1 MASGTVIT
9 TLVEN
14 TVNIQGL
21 RAEHGLS
28 FLIRM
33 GGRKVLFD
41 TGQTGLVIQNA
52 CQMGLDL
59 SDLDAVVLSHGH
71 YDHTGG
77 LESVLST
84 APEAEVYLH
93 PEALAPKYSR
103 QADKTS
109 RSIGMPLAAIEVL
122 AKAGP
127 RVRHTTEACEV
138 RPGLFLS
145 GTIPRVTDFEDAGG
159 RFFLDPEC
167 TQPDPL
173 TDEQSLYLDTRQGL
187 AVLLGC
193 GHPGVINTLL
203 HVQKLAN
210 NRPIHS
216 VIGGFH
222 LQSAGSERLARTIQ
236 ALRELQVQRI
246 TPAHCTGGWVTAR
259 LWNVFENR
267 CVPCPVGTSFSF

>member
-1 MASGTVIT
+1 MASEAVIT

-14 TVNIQGL
+14 TVNIRGL
-21 RAEHGLS
+21 HAEHGLS

-41 TGQTGLVIQNA
+41 TGQTGLVTQNA
-52 CQMGLDL
+52 RQMGLDL

-77 LESVLST
+77 LGSVLGV

-93 PEALAPKYSR
+93 SEALAPKYSR

-122 AKAGP
+122 TKAGP
-127 RVRHTTEACEV
+127 RVRHTMEACEV

-145 GTIPRVTDFEDAGG
+145 GTIPRVTDFEDTGG

-173 TDEQSLYLDTRQGL
+173 TDEQSLFLDTRQGL
-187 AVLLGC
+187 VVLLGC

-222 LQSAGSERLARTIQ
+222 LQSAGPERLARTIQ
-236 ALRELQVQRI
+236 ALRDLEVQRI
-246 TPAHCTGGWVTAR
+246 TPAHCTGAWPIAR